1 MRTYETT
8 HPWLTFQFDLR
19 RISYKLWLKLGEA
32 QSKSEHLAGVPLRP
46 STALR
51 LHQVYLAK
59 GAAATTAIE
68 GNTLSEKEVL
78 DLLEG
83 KLKVSPTKEYLV
95 QEVGN
100 IIKSCNLIAKNVF
113 DGTSST
119 ISVEEIKQYNRL
131 VLDKLKLEDNITPA
145 DIRTYS
151 VGVARYKA
159 APFEDCEYLLTQ
171 LCDWINKDFPSAD
184 ENKTT
189 FGILKAVVTHL
200 YFAWIHPFGNGNGR
214 TARLLEFRILLE
226 AGIPSAAAHLLSNHY
241 NQTRQEYY
249 RQLDN
254 ASKSGGD
261 ISFFIE
267 YAVNGFVEELREQ
280 IFVIRDQ
287 QWSVTWRNY
296 VHETFKDKNSNADIR
311 RRHLVLDLSAHKD
324 FVPVS
329 KIKELTPRVAANYS
343 GKSDIT
349 LSRDINELVRMDLI
363 ERSTKGIR
371 AKQEIILAFLPPTK
385 TESPPT
391 TP

>member
-1 MRTYETT
+1 MRSYETT
-8 HPWLTFQFDLR
+8 HPWITFQFDLR
-19 RISYKLWLKLGEA
+19 RISYKLWLKLGEV

-46 STALR
+46 STARR

-78 DLLEG
+78 DFLDG

-95 QEVGN
+95 QEVEN
-100 IIKSCNLIAKNVF
+100 IINACNLIAKNAF
-113 DGTSST
+113 EETSPV
-119 ISVEEIKQYNRL
+119 ISVEEIKQYNRF
-131 VLDKLKLEDNITPA
+131 VLDKLKLEDNITPGG
-145 DIRTYS
+145 IRTYS

-171 LCDWINKDFPSAD
+171 LCNWINKDFPSSD
-184 ENKTT
+184 ETKIA
-189 FGILKAVVTHL
+189 FGVLKAVITHL
-200 YFAWIHPFGNGNGR
+200 YFAWIHPFSDGNGR

-249 RQLDN
+249 RQLEN

-261 ISFFIE
+261 ITPFIE
-267 YAVNGFVEELREQ
+267 YAVNGFVEGLREQ
-280 IFVIRDQ
+280 ISVIRDQ
-287 QWSVTWRNY
+287 QWSITWRNY

-324 FVPVS
+324 FVPIS
-329 KIKELTPRVAANYS
+329 KVKELSPRVAVNYS
-343 GKSDIT
+343 GKSDMT
-349 LSRDINELVRMDLI
+349 LSRDINELVQMNLI

-371 AKQEIILAFLPPTK
+371 AKQEIILAFLPPAK
-385 TESPPT
+385 INQP
-391 TP
+391 

>member
-1 MRTYETT
+1 MRSYETT
-8 HPWLTFQFDLR
+8 HPWITFQFDLR
-19 RISYKLWLKLGEA
+19 KISYKLWLKLGEV

-46 STALR
+46 STARR

-78 DLLEG
+78 DFLDG

-95 QEVGN
+95 QEVEN
-100 IIKSCNLIAKNVF
+100 IINACNLIAKNAF
-113 DGTSST
+113 EETSPV
-119 ISVEEIKQYNRL
+119 ISVEEIKQYNRF
-131 VLDKLKLEDNITPA
+131 VLDKLKLEDNITPGG
-145 DIRTYS
+145 IRTYS

-171 LCDWINKDFPSAD
+171 LCNWINKDFPSSG
-184 ENKTT
+184 ETKTA
-189 FGILKAVVTHL
+189 FGVLKAVITHL
-200 YFAWIHPFGNGNGR
+200 YFAWIHPFGDGNGR

-226 AGIPSAAAHLLSNHY
+226 AGIPPAAAHLLSNHY

-249 RQLDN
+249 RQLEN

-261 ISFFIE
+261 ITPFIE
-267 YAVNGFVEELREQ
+267 YAVNGFVEGLREQ
-280 IFVIRDQ
+280 ISVIRDQ

-324 FVPVS
+324 FVPIS
-329 KIKELTPRVAANYS
+329 KVKELSPRVAVNYS
-343 GKSDIT
+343 GKSDMT
-349 LSRDINELVRMDLI
+349 LSRDINELVQMNLI

-371 AKQEIILAFLPPTK
+371 AKQEIILAFLPPAK
-385 TESPPT
+385 IN
-391 TP
+391 